1 MDPRFPAL
9 DLDEL
14 ATALG
19 GATRARGVVRWLYA
33 ERPVPARLPDAVP
46 GVATAAW
53 RAFAGAADWRPPRV
67 VGRRAS
73 ADGTTKYA
81 LDFDG
86 TTVETVRIPSTG
98 RSTVCVSSQAGCTR
112 RCVFCATQ
120 TLGFVRQLRADEM
133 VGQFLVARAEAPTAA
148 PARNVVFMGM
158 GEPMDNLDEVLRAVR
173 VLTQGPA
180 PQLRARSVTVSTSGV
195 LPGMARFLRESDASL
210 ALSLNATTDATRAAL
225 MPHDRVWP
233 IAALLDLLREDA
245 RARPRRL
252 TFVEYVLF
260 AGVNDTDADADRLAA
275 LLDGIPARVNVIPH
289 NPFPGST
296 LAAPSAARMLAFQ
309 ARLVA
314 RGRRCM
320 VRRPRGREIAAACGQ
335 LVLAEH
341 ADGFAAARP

>member
-1 MDPRFPAL
+1 MSPRFPAL
-9 DLDEL
+9 DLTEL
-14 ATALG
+14 ATMLG
-19 GATRARGVVRWLYA
+19 SSARARNALRWLYA
-33 ERPVPARLPDAVP
+33 APALPAALPDAVP
-46 GVATAAW
+46 DVAASAW
-53 RAFAGAADWRPPRV
+53 TAFARTADWRPPRV
-67 VGRRAS
+67 VGRHTS

-81 LDFDG
+81 LDFGG
-86 TTVETVRIPSTG
+86 TSVETVRIPSAG
-98 RSTVCVSSQAGCTR
+98 RSTICVSSQAGCTR

-120 TLGFVRQLRADEM
+120 TLGFARQLGADEI
-133 VGQFLVARAEAPTAA
+133 VAQFLVARAEAPAA
-148 PARNVVFMGM
+148 SPARNVVFMGM

-233 IAALLDLLREDA
+233 ITALLDLLRADA
-245 RARPRRL
+245 RVRPRRL

-260 AGVNDTDADADRLAA
+260 AGVNDTDADADRLVA
-275 LLDGIPARVNVIPH
+275 LLDGLPARVNLIPH
-289 NPFPGST
+289 NPFPGSPF
-296 LAAPSAARMLAFQ
+296 AAPSPARVLAFQ
-309 ARLVA
+309 ARVVA

-320 VRRPRGREIAAACGQ
+320 VRWPRGREIAAACGQ

-341 ADGFAAARP
+341 AEGFADSRL

>member
-19 GATRARGVVRWLYA
+19 GATRARGVLRWLYA
-33 ERPVPARLPDAVP
+33 EPSLPARLPDAVP
-46 GVATAAW
+46 GVSGAAW
-53 RAFAGAADWRPPRV
+53 TAFARGADWCPPRV
-67 VGRRAS
+67 VGRRTS

-81 LDFDG
+81 LDFAG
-86 TTVETVRIPSTG
+86 TAVETVRIPSTG

-120 TLGFVRQLRADEM
+120 TLGFLRQLRADEI
-133 VGQFLVARAEAPTAA
+133 VAQFLVARADAPAAA
-148 PARNVVFMGM
+148 PVRNVVFMGM

-173 VLTQGPA
+173 ALTQGPA

-195 LPGMARFLRESDASL
+195 LPGMARFLRECEASL

-233 IAALLDLLREDA
+233 ITALLDILRDDA
-245 RARPRRL
+245 RLHPRRL

-260 AGVNDTDADADRLAA
+260 AGVNDTDADADRLTA
-275 LLDGIPARVNVIPH
+275 LLDGIPVRVNLILH
-289 NPFPGST
+289 NPFPGSP
-296 LAAPSAARMLAFQ
+296 LAASPAARVLAFQ
-309 ARLVA
+309 ARVVA
-314 RGRRCM
+314 GGRRCM
-320 VRRPRGREIAAACGQ
+320 VRWPRGREIAAACGQ

-341 ADGFAAARP
+341 ADGFVDTRR

>member
-19 GATRARGVVRWLYA
+19 GATRARGVLRWLYA
-33 ERPVPARLPDAVP
+33 ERPVPPRLPDVLP
-46 GVATAAW
+46 GVAAAAW
-53 RAFAGAADWRPPRV
+53 TAFAGATDWRPPHV
-67 VGRRAS
+67 VGRRTS
-73 ADGTTKYA
+73 DDGTTKYA
-81 LDFDG
+81 LDFGG
-86 TTVETVRIPSTG
+86 TVVETVRIPSAA

-120 TLGFVRQLRADEM
+120 TLGFVRQLRADEI
-133 VGQFLVARAEAPTAA
+133 VAQFLVARADAPVTA

-210 ALSLNATTDATRAAL
+210 ALSLNATTDAARGAL

-233 IAALLDLLREDA
+233 ITALLALLRDDA
-245 RARPRRL
+245 RAHPRRL

-275 LLDGIPARVNVIPH
+275 LLDDIPARVNLIPH

-296 LAAPSAARMLAFQ
+296 LAAPSAARVLAFQ
-309 ARLVA
+309 ARVVA

-320 VRRPRGREIAAACGQ
+320 VRWPRGREIAAACGQ

-341 ADGFAAARP
+341 AGGFAAARS